1 MQKKMSMSLDESW
14 IKHSHTATNIANI
27 MHNKQAN
34 MMIEDE
40 EKDIISRSEDNGKNQ
55 NNTHTHIHQ
64 SR

>member
-1 MQKKMSMSLDESW
+1 
-14 IKHSHTATNIANI
+14 